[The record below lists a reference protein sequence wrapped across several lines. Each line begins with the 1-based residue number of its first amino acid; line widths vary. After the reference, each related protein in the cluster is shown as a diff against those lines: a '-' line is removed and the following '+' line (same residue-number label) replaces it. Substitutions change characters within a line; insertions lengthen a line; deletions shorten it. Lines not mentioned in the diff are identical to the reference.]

1 FLASWGV
8 TGTGDGEF
16 DFPYGIAITP
26 AGDVYV
32 SELAGQR
39 IQRFAQVRRPDALIR
54 RAGAGVPYAGDD
66 VYNETG
72 AGQTRSRMVSPG
84 QRSLFLLELQNDG
97 SFLDGDVLQGCASTP
112 SFAVRYRA

>member
-1 FLASWGV
+1 EGLALDALGNVYVTDTTNDRVQKFDPQGNFLASWGV

-39 IQRFAQVRRPDALIR
+39 IQRFAQVCRPDALIR
-54 RAGAGVPYAGDD
+54 RAGAGVPYVGDD
-66 VYNETG
+66 IYNATG
-72 AGQTRSRMVSPG
+72 AGQTRSRLVSQG
-84 QRSLFLLELQNDG
+84 Q
-97 SFLDGDVLQGCASTP
+97 
-112 SFAVRYRA
+112 